1 MFRRAENGLR
11 RAVTAFRSLW
21 TLTALMTLT
30 TLGASVAVAVTAC
43 GDSSRQTAVPLPQ
56 AWPRTPLYDSVYTV
70 IDSLPASFSVNAS
83 ARLTVKPADSN
94 TGVDIA
100 YPAYHA
106 TIYMTIVPGLGTR
119 DAMEKVWQA
128 RRDRIDANLGGISAD
143 VSAVDTPS
151 GWRGALVRTRSAS
164 QTPVQL
170 LVANRDRGVMVTAT
184 AFLHD
189 PVTAANLDSVSPTA
203 DALEADLRRLAES
216 LQ

>member
-1 MFRRAENGLR
+1 MFRISDVMTILSPAVLR
-11 RAVTAFRSLW
+11 QTAVA
-21 TLTALMTLT
+21 LTAAVVSGLT
-30 TLGASVAVAVTAC
+30 ASC
-43 GDSSRQTAVPLPQ
+43 GGGQQTAVPLPV

-70 IDSLPASFSVNAS
+70 VDSLPASFAVNA
-83 ARLTVKPADSN
+83 AATVRVKHADSN

-119 DAMEKVWQA
+119 EALAAAWQA
-128 RRDRIDANLGGISAD
+128 RRDRIDANLGGSNAE
-143 VSAVDTPS
+143 VSAVDTPA
-151 GWRGALVRTRSAS
+151 GWRGALVRSRSAS

-170 LVANRDRGVMVTAT
+170 LVANKDRGVMVTAT

-189 PVTAANLDSVSPTA
+189 TVSAANLDSVAPTA
-203 DALEADLRRLAES
+203 DALEADMRRLAES